1 MSSRPQLSGVHMSA
15 FGAAAMRA
23 RHLIVDGHPKIFND
37 HFAQKLLGM
46 DTDQI
51 VSITND
57 ALIDPSL
64 DSAWVLRSRFAEDRL
79 GAARTC
85 GVHQYVILGAGLDS
99 YALRNAESLDDL
111 IVYEVDDPQLQQWKR
126 NRIEE
131 LHFPLPL
138 NLRFVSCDFETTS
151 LVEALAKAKFDAGAP
166 AVVSWLGVT
175 QYLTH
180 EAIFETLRWA
190 ASLAPGSEIVLTYV
204 VPGEIAE
211 AQKNWLAQRG
221 VRFETFFT
229 PDEISSMLK
238 QAGLID
244 VQQLTPEE
252 AQKAYFEGRTDGLS
266 ASEVERLIVG
276 KSR

>member
-37 HFAQKLLGM
+37 HFAEKLLGM

-111 IVYEVDDPQLQQWKR
+111 IVYEVDDPQLQQWKCK
-126 NRIEE
+126 RIEE
-131 LHFPLPL
+131 LHLALPL
-138 NLRFVSCDFETTS
+138 NLRFVSCDFETAS
-151 LVEALAKAKFDAGAP
+151 LVEALAKSKFDAGSP

-190 ASLAPGSEIVLTYV
+190 ASLAKGSEIVLTYV

-211 AQKNWLAQRG
+211 AQKNWLALRG
-221 VRFETFFT
+221 VRFERFFT
-229 PDEISSMLK
+229 PDEMSSMLK

-244 VQQLTPEE
+244 VQQVTPEE
-252 AQKAYFEGRTDGLS
+252 AQKAYFEGRTDGLFP
-266 ASEVERLIVG
+266 SEVERLIVG
-276 KSR
+276 KSC

>member
-23 RHLIVDGHPKIFND
+23 RHLIADGHPKIFND

-46 DTDQI
+46 DTEEI
-51 VSITND
+51 VAITND

-79 GAARTC
+79 EAARTC

-111 IVYEVDDPQLQQWKR
+111 IVHEVDAPQLQQWKR
-126 NRIEE
+126 KRIEE
-131 LHFPLPL
+131 LHFALPL
-138 NLRFVSCDFETTS
+138 NLRFVACDFETTS
-151 LVEALAKAKFDAGAP
+151 LIEALAKSKFDASAP

-190 ASLAPGSEIVLTYV
+190 ASLAAGSEIVLTYV

-211 AQKNWLAQRG
+211 NLKNMFAARG
-221 VRFETFFT
+221 TRFETFFD
-229 PDEISSMLK
+229 PNEISTVLE
-238 QAGLID
+238 QAGLVDI
-244 VQQLTPEE
+244 QQLTPVE
-252 AQKAYFEGRTDGLS
+252 AQKEYFEGRTDGLV
-266 ASEVERLIVG
+266 APEVERLIVG

>member
-1 MSSRPQLSGVHMSA
+1 MSA

-46 DTDQI
+46 NTDQI

-64 DSAWVLRSRFAEDRL
+64 DAAWVLRSRFAEDRL

-126 NRIEE
+126 KRIEE
-131 LHFPLPL
+131 LHFALPL
-138 NLRFVSCDFETTS
+138 NLRFVACDFETAS
-151 LVEALAKAKFDAGAP
+151 LVEALAKSKFDAAAP
-166 AVVSWLGVT
+166 AIVSWLGVT

-180 EAIFETLRWA
+180 EAIFEILRWA
-190 ASLAPGSEIVLTYV
+190 ASLAAGAEIVLTYV

-211 AQKNWLAQRG
+211 AQKNRLALRG

-244 VQQLTPEE
+244 VQQLSPEE
-252 AQKAYFEGRTDGLS
+252 AQKAYFQGRTDGLS

>member
-37 HFAQKLLGM
+37 HFAQKLLGT

-57 ALIDPSL
+57 VLIDPSL

-99 YALRNAESLDDL
+99 YALRKAESLDDL

-126 NRIEE
+126 KRIEE
-131 LHFPLPL
+131 LHFALPL
-138 NLRFVSCDFETTS
+138 NLRFVACDFETTS

-166 AVVSWLGVT
+166 AVVSCLGVT

-180 EAIFETLRWA
+180 KAIFETLRWA

-211 AQKNWLAQRG
+211 AQKKWLAQRG

-252 AQKAYFEGRTDGLS
+252 AQKVYFEGRTDGLS

>member
-23 RHLIVDGHPKIFND
+23 RHLIVHGHPKIFND

-46 DTDQI
+46 DTDEI

-126 NRIEE
+126 KRIEE
-131 LHFPLPL
+131 LHFALPL
-138 NLRFVSCDFETTS
+138 NLRFVACDFETTS
-151 LVEALAKAKFDAGAP
+151 LVEALAKSKFDAGGP
-166 AVVSWLGVT
+166 AVLSWLGVT

-190 ASLAPGSEIVLTYV
+190 ASLATGSEIVLTYV

-266 ASEVERLIVG
+266 ASEVERLIFG